1 MSFSTSSAIK
11 ITKENE
17 NRFREEVVDIF
28 RVQKDAKRLFLC
40 KDRREIGS
48 LETKLGDLERDR
60 ELKIQRYNKDQRNLQ
75 WYLYDLRLETSAL
88 KGFQR
93 FGGVTC
99 MKKKHYSSF
108 IREPRADYQHIK
120 SIRRPLAPESSRPT
134 TQSSILQFKDGS
146 SIPQAVKREI
156 VRRQT
161 MRLETKRQEL
171 LDQDKQRRMQLEDT
185 VGVYTRI
192 SLSKGSLKHRPT
204 VSGNKS
210 RQQQRSTS
218 LSARP
223 WL

>member
-1 MSFSTSSAIK
+1 MIHFRFSPSNVIK
-11 ITKENE
+11 
-17 NRFREEVVDIF
+17 FLVD
-28 RVQKDAKRLFLC
+28 
-40 KDRREIGS
+40 
-48 LETKLGDLERDR
+48 
-60 ELKIQRYNKDQRNLQ
+60 
-75 WYLYDLRLETSAL
+75 
-88 KGFQR
+88 FQR

-99 MKKKHYSSF
+99 LRKKCYSSL
-108 IREPRADYQHIK
+108 RETRADYQHIK

-134 TQSSILQFKDGS
+134 TQSSVLQFKAGS

-204 VSGNKS
+204 VRLGLNDQYEVHGISIGNSMTCSGIW
-210 RQQQRSTS
+210 Q
-218 LSARP
+218 
-223 WL
+223 

>member
-1 MSFSTSSAIK
+1 MIHFRFSASNVIK
-11 ITKENE
+11 
-17 NRFREEVVDIF
+17 
-28 RVQKDAKRLFLC
+28 FLV
-40 KDRREIGS
+40 
-48 LETKLGDLERDR
+48 
-60 ELKIQRYNKDQRNLQ
+60 
-75 WYLYDLRLETSAL
+75 
-88 KGFQR
+88 GFQR

-146 SIPQAVKREI
+146 SIPQAIKREI

-161 MRLETKRQEL
+161 LRLETKRQEL

-204 VSGNKS
+204 VRLGLNDQSEVILIILAELFDRCFLKF
-210 RQQQRSTS
+210 R
-218 LSARP
+218 
-223 WL
+223 